1 MRINSLLTKREVK
14 MDGWISA
21 KFFFAFLLT
30 ETSDKV
36 EVNKN
41 AKKKEPIF
49 SRLDQTI
56 LFNRGFSICPKR
68 ERFLAVP
75 KMGLS
80 CPLG

>member
-1 MRINSLLTKREVK
+1 MTMREVK

-21 KFFFAFLLT
+21 KFLFAFLLT

-41 AKKKEPIF
+41 AKTKEPIY

-68 ERFLAVP
+68 ELFVAVP
-75 KMGLS
+75 KISLS
-80 CPLG
+80 CPFG

>member
-1 MRINSLLTKREVK
+1 MTMREVK

-21 KFFFAFLLT
+21 KFLFAFLLT

-41 AKKKEPIF
+41 AKTKEPIY

-68 ERFLAVP
+68 ELFLAVP
-75 KMGLS
+75 KISLS
-80 CPLG
+80 CPFG

>member
-1 MRINSLLTKREVK
+1 MTMREVK

-21 KFFFAFLLT
+21 KFLFAFLLT

-41 AKKKEPIF
+41 AKTKEPIY

-56 LFNRGFSICPKR
+56 LFNRAFSICPKR
-68 ERFLAVP
+68 ELFLAVP
-75 KMGLS
+75 KISLS
-80 CPLG
+80 CPFG

>member
-1 MRINSLLTKREVK
+1 MTMREVK

-21 KFFFAFLLT
+21 KFLFAFLLT

-36 EVNKN
+36 EVDKN
-41 AKKKEPIF
+41 AKTKEPIY

-68 ERFLAVP
+68 ELFLAVP
-75 KMGLS
+75 KISLS
-80 CPLG
+80 CPFG